1 MSNLSIRTLVLDTI
15 SSEPYRKALIA
26 NLYFHQILSL
36 ADSPSVGLNDLLST
50 VASYFSINT
59 RFAEREAD
67 TAARSISRSFFR
79 VSYLTEVIF
88 SDASGKSIKVP
99 NPASRPA
106 DLAYFTFCSTVSAQ
120 TVDCRAPS
128 KSITLESSLRLPQSF
143 SSSTLVSTTTSITGN
158 TPSLTPIPPQTVTNL
173 DFMLGNLSDVI
184 LSGMDQ
190 TKLRNLLIIA
200 RDTIRGRRE
209 SNTNDR

>member
-1 MSNLSIRTLVLDTI
+1 MVPTAVLFFPRPHIPRSWLQLIIIFHKNNITTIIGGSGGSVGSNFGVYQQITVGLSNLSIRTLVLDTI

-99 NPASRPA
+99 NPDSRPMY
-106 DLAYFTFCSTVSAQ
+106 LTYFTFRSTVLAQ
-120 TVDCRAPS
+120 NVDYRTLS
-128 KSITLESSLRLPQSF
+128 KSITF
-143 SSSTLVSTTTSITGN
+143 WIFFA
-158 TPSLTPIPPQTVTNL
+158 LTPN
-173 DFMLGNLSDVI
+173 F
-184 LSGMDQ
+184 
-190 TKLRNLLIIA
+190 
-200 RDTIRGRRE
+200 
-209 SNTNDR
+209 